1 MFRHRLRG
9 CGLVFPAFLPPIF
22 ARLKIVVE
30 YQDADLFEFVEG
42 LAGKNV
48 VDIQIAVL
56 DHEPFSRQTGNTLD
70 EYFSEQ
76 PEHNDL
82 PAPGPAKAKDILV
95 DQDLIAACFGNAAHG
110 QGSVAAV
117 ETACVPVAISPSGS
131 VLVVRM
137 P

>member
-30 YQDADLFEFVEG
+30 NQDADLLEFVEG

-56 DHEPFSRQTGNTLD
+56 DHEPLPRQTGNALD
-70 EYFSEQ
+70 EYLSEQ
-76 PEHNDL
+76 AEDDDF
-82 PAPGPAKAKDILV
+82 PASGPAEAKDVLV
-95 DQDLIAACFGNAAHG
+95 DQDLIAPGFGNAAHG
-110 QGSVAAV
+110 QGSVTAV
-117 ETACVPVAISPSGS
+117 
-131 VLVVRM
+131 
-137 P
+137 